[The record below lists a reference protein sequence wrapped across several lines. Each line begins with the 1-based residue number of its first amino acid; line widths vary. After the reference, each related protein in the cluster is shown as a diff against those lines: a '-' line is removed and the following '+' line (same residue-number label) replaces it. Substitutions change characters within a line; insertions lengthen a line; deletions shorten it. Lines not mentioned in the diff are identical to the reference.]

1 MQVTINDEPQQTA
14 ARTLADLLTQLGV
27 ASEAAVA
34 AAVDEQ
40 VIPRS
45 RWSAHVLVEGARIL
59 VIRAAQGG

>member
-1 MQVTINDEPQQTA
+1 MQVTINDEPQETTA
-14 ARTLADLLTQLGV
+14 QTLADLLAQLGV
-27 ASEAAVA
+27 AQEAAVA

-45 RWSAHVLVEGARIL
+45 RWSAHALTPGARIL

>member
-1 MQVTINDEPQQTA
+1 MRVTINDETKETS
-14 ARTLADLLTQLGV
+14 ARTLAELLAELGV
-27 ASEAAVA
+27 AHEAAVA

-45 RWSAHVLVEGARIL
+45 RWSAHALVAGARIL